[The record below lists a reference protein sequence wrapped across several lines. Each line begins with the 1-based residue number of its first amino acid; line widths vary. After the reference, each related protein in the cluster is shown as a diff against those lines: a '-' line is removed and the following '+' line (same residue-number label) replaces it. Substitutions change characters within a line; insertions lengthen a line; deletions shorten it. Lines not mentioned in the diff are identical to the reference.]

1 MWPMP
6 LTPLTA
12 AVRTLKVPNVSSSSR
27 DLALAAWCFMRT
39 AFLIAC
45 FLRRFFR
52 ASAFRLSL
60 SSRFLPRFPPWFFR
74 RGGCSTPT
82 TPRLLHSRLFCLL
95 TCDLRA
101 ILLSSLRVPRFPR
114 RCPSFAAAGTVAAG
128 NDFALL
134 GCITTSRCCWH
145 ACTVSIDEFPHQSMS
160 SWCYSTPGSSPVLR
174 ACLFPEMEVGPPG
187 P

>member
-1 MWPMP
+1 MP
-6 LTPLTA
+6 LTPLKAT
-12 AVRTLKVPNVSSSSR
+12 VRTMNAPNISSCIR
-27 DLALAAWCFMRT
+27 DLALAAWCFMQA

-52 ASAFRLSL
+52 ASARRLSL
-60 SSRFLPRFPPWFFR
+60 SSRSLLRFLPWFLR

-82 TPRLLHSRLFCLL
+82 KPRLFHSRLFCIL
-95 TCDLRA
+95 TCDLRV

-114 RCPSFAAAGTVAAG
+114 RCSNFAAAGTVAAG

-145 ACTVSIDEFPHQSMS
+145 ACTVSIHEFSHESMP
-160 SWCYSTPGSSPVLR
+160 SWDYSTRGSSLVLR
-174 ACLFPEMEVGPPG
+174 ACLFLETEIAPPG

>member
-1 MWPMP
+1 MP
-6 LTPLTA
+6 LTPLKA
-12 AVRTLKVPNVSSSSR
+12 YVHALNVLNVSSCIR
-27 DLALAAWCFMRT
+27 DLALAAWCFMRA

-134 GCITTSRCCWH
+134 GGITTSRCCWH
-145 ACTVSIDEFPHQSMS
+145 GCTVSIEEFSYQSMLCGTS
-160 SWCYSTPGSSPVLR
+160 MTLD
-174 ACLFPEMEVGPPG
+174 L
-187 P
+187 